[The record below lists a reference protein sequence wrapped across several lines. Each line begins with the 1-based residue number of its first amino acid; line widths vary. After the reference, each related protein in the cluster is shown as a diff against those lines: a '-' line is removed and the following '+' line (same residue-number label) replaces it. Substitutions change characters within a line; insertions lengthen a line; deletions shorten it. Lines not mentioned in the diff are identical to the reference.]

1 MPSHITGLSNNG
13 QEVFATCSCTNAFLN
28 VTEGL
33 YNVARDANGNLK
45 PMVPRTKDPLIKVI
59 DNRKHPGGKFLVFT
73 RKGWHAIDE

>member
-45 PMVPRTKDPLIKVI
+45 PMVPRTKDSLVKVI